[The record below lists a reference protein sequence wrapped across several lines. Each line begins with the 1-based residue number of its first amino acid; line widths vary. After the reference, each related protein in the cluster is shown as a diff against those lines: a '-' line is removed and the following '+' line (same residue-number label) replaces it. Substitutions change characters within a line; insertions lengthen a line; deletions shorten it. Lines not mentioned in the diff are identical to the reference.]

1 MFLVELSDIEDGEC
15 ESCAEKAT
23 RSCEECKVLRCQV
36 CSDLWH
42 KHPKRNWH
50 NVKVNYII
58 ILNDVIIRMQFKL
71 QLQPCMVYYYN
82 YNIIA
87 Q

>member
-1 MFLVELSDIEDGEC
+1 MFFVELSDIEDGEC

-50 NVKVNYII
+50 NVKVNCII

-71 QLQPCMVYYYN
+71 
-82 YNIIA
+82 
-87 Q
+87 